1 MISEIKN
8 ASGCILLKTDAG
20 IVFFRGETLYG
31 YENLHNMLT
40 KYLN

>member
-1 MISEIKN
+1 MPVPVFYF
-8 ASGCILLKTDAG
+8 KTGAG
-20 IVFFRGETLYG
+20 IVFGKGEKLIG